1 MDGRPEALIDLD
13 AVRSNAAALNA
24 HVGGAMVMAV
34 VKSQAY
40 GHGLIP
46 VARAALAGGASWLG
60 VVQVA
65 DALALRDAGIAA
77 PVLCLM
83 AAPDAAHEDAVR
95 RDIDLAAG
103 SELTLSRIA
112 AAAARAGRPARVHL
126 EADTGMSRG
135 GATAADWPAL
145 VRAAAAEQ
153 AAGRIEVTGVWSH
166 LACADIPGHPS
177 VSGQLAAF
185 REAVALAERAGLR
198 PEVRHLANTAAM
210 LTLPETW
217 FDMVRPGG
225 SVVGLA
231 TLPGG
236 APGWLRPAMTVRAR
250 LIQVKR
256 VPAGSG
262 VSYGLRYV
270 TSRAARL
277 GLVPLGYAE
286 GVPRHAGNAAEVYCR
301 GRRRKIAGTVCMN
314 QFVIDLGDEP
324 ASEGDEVILFGPGD
338 TGEPTAQEWADALGT
353 ISYEIVTR
361 ISERIPR
368 SYVGDPGTTGQP
380 GQPGEPGQPGQASE
394 PGAVAAAAPAE
405 GRTEPVLAAAPG
417 AASIRREP

>member
-1 MDGRPEALIDLD
+1 MDGCPEALIDLA
-13 AVRSNAAALNA
+13 AVRSNVAALSA
-24 HVGGAMVMAV
+24 CVGGAAVMAV
-34 VKSQAY
+34 VKSEAY

-46 VARAALAGGASWLG
+46 VAGAALAGGASWLG
-60 VVQVA
+60 VVQVG
-65 DALALRDAGIAA
+65 DALALRDAGITA

-83 AAPDAAHEDAVR
+83 ATPDAAHEDAVR
-95 RDIDLAAG
+95 RRVDLAAG
-103 SELTLSRIA
+103 SELVLSRIA

-135 GATAADWPAL
+135 GATAAAWPGL

-166 LACADIPGHPS
+166 LACADMPGHQS
-177 VSGQLAAF
+177 IGQQVAAF
-185 REAVALAERAGLR
+185 REAVEIAERAGLR
-198 PEVRHLANTAAM
+198 PEVRHLANTAAT

-256 VPAGSG
+256 VPPGSA

-270 TSRAARL
+270 TGRAASL

-301 GRRRKIAGTVCMN
+301 GHRRPVAGTVCMN
-314 QFVIDLGDEP
+314 QFVVDLGDEP

-338 TGEPTAQEWADALGT
+338 RGEPTAQEWADALGT

-361 ISERIPR
+361 FAGRIPR
-368 SYVGDPGTTGQP
+368 TYVGVPGEAGWPGEAGQP
-380 GQPGEPGQPGQASE
+380 GQVGRSGQAGS
-394 PGAVAAAAPAE
+394 PDAAAAAP
-405 GRTEPVLAAAPG
+405 RTEPALAAAP
-417 AASIRREP
+417 AAAPARREP